1 MENNKGGNRPYL
13 TYCTNAPFSVW
24 RCRRDSQ
31 GTLYDSYFVRCTKP
45 GSQWLSFISHS
56 NPIPLKEHQIPPKR
70 DPNERSNA
78 KPMFLQW
85 YVILRDGLSTRDG
98 PSFAPQVDCWLSH
111 ICWISQK
118 GILDTSSS
126 PQREVSWRFR
136 PSKRQSADEENS
148 CWGTQ
153 RLDFASCWN
162 AKSGIYSSASKQIAI
177 WNFLNSQWNWI
188 GRIYELTRFWSPWIH
203 DQAVASFLPVA
214 SGIT

>member
-1 MENNKGGNRPYL
+1 MFRWKITREAIGHTWHTARLDHSLFEGAGVIHKEPYMTHIL
-13 TYCTNAPFSVW
+13 LDVPNLEVNDSVL
-24 RCRRDSQ
+24 SLIVIPSPSKNIKYPPN
-31 GTLYDSYFVRCTKP
+31 GT
-45 GSQWLSFISHS
+45 Q
-56 NPIPLKEHQIPPKR
+56 
-70 DPNERSNA
+70 NERSNT

-98 PSFAPQVDCWLSH
+98 PSFAPQVDWWLSH

-188 GRIYELTRFWSPWIH
+188 GRIYELTRF
-203 DQAVASFLPVA
+203 
-214 SGIT
+214 